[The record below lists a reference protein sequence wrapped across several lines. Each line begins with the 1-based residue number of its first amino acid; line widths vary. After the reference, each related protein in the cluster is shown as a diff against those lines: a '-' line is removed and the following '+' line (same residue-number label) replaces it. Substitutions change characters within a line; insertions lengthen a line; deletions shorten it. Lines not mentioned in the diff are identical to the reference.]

1 MFKIVNAAINPWG
14 TLLGIPRETNMPPPN
29 IPWAPLGEACP
40 LNVLTVVNEILAIT
54 CCREDEGTENE
65 ESLEIWHFGRR
76 TESPLLTA
84 THSSDIKPQWQIR
97 ESLPV
102 LGGNE
107 FHPVVPTANTKN
119 RKAKEVFVAY
129 GDCTCIH
136 QFEL

>member
-65 ESLEIWHFGRR
+65 VRFDLLFSVNALLMIWARGRYVYVGFLGLLWNDRSSMSLD
-76 TESPLLTA
+76 S
-84 THSSDIKPQWQIR
+84 SSDV
-97 ESLPV
+97 E
-102 LGGNE
+102 
-107 FHPVVPTANTKN
+107 
-119 RKAKEVFVAY
+119 
-129 GDCTCIH
+129 GDICFGEMN
-136 QFEL
+136 Q

>member
-65 ESLEIWHFGRR
+65 VRFDLLFSVNALLMIWAQGRYVYFGFLGLLWNDRSSMSLDC
-76 TESPLLTA
+76 
-84 THSSDIKPQWQIR
+84 SSDV
-97 ESLPV
+97 E
-102 LGGNE
+102 
-107 FHPVVPTANTKN
+107 
-119 RKAKEVFVAY
+119 
-129 GDCTCIH
+129 GDICFGEMN
-136 QFEL
+136 Q